1 MEQAA
6 NQEEID
12 EMLELN
18 FEEALDPARF
28 LRNELYYTFWRI
40 IVLKKLIRAQSDTQL
55 KSQLMAFDE
64 CLGLAKKEKKDLEGR
79 MVALEKKARKQRIL
93 YEAGTTIIGLFV
105 IMCIIRAFF

>member
-55 KSQLMAFDE
+55 KSQLMAFVQFCHE
-64 CLGLAKKEKKDLEGR
+64 LRWLFRANLPAILGTIRWPESGCGSSPHFLS
-79 MVALEKKARKQRIL
+79 VIQALRD
-93 YEAGTTIIGLFV
+93 
-105 IMCIIRAFF
+105 